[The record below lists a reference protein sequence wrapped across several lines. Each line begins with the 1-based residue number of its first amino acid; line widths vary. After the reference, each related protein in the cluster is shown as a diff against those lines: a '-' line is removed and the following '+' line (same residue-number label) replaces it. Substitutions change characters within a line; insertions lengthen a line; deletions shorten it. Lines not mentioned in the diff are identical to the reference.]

1 MQNAGQQYGQGGASF
16 HQTAPFSGH
25 SETTTSSGSITSS
38 LRQFRRKNEDK
49 HNHTDNNTASVTNES
64 HVARVAPHSHYP
76 PRSSVECYR
85 YPTQYP
91 DYGLQQPV
99 KYSEISEPHPQL
111 PEQTSPSVIQKAKGK
126 EYMEMCNMQQHRK
139 PSYDHM
145 NGQQNYSESFNQHD
159 QYESINVHP
168 SYRRDP
174 QFMPKDPE
182 FCKQSIYLASTRK
195 NDYLSRLQRIHPN
208 MARSIM
214 SDHHLQETQ
223 NLQNLY
229 QDLQKS
235 VTIRKPQHQIFANYP
250 NSIQNNTYPHGYVP
264 YTNYNCN
271 YNRPPQM
278 TPRFP
283 PVNPHERS
291 MSPRRSYSGQMSFPT
306 NYDTI
311 AAQKL
316 PPAYPQYNAPEYAQH
331 YQHRGA
337 SMGQDYYQRHCSPT
351 QYLAP
356 HQIPPPDITEGRVT
370 VSDNIKHYI
379 ENWADEETA
388 TEMNQIENP
397 RMCKESIRGRDDQST
412 ETVYMINA
420 SELQYLENG
429 LLTSENGM
437 TVPVMASESGQYVI
451 KSEVSLEGAS
461 EMVRIVEK
469 SSQLEVDP
477 ATGER
482 VVNLHI
488 MDTVKPDCMLNS
500 KLNESHQRSLENP
513 YTESEKPRV
522 LVHQNTVITSGNQIT
537 NETNE
542 RRDTTRPIDETLKLG
557 NSLPLISDT
566 LEELNKTIMNECRKE
581 TVDKNCSP
589 INLEEIEKYREQET
603 TEKIK
608 SSADCLV
615 EEIASIQ
622 EMSNSPKNNS
632 FEDAHINMIKT
643 DIITHRD
650 DQNSLLKDSHKD
662 IEALFDSSVKNT
674 QSTQPEMKNNSFN
687 EIDEEDKS
695 TTENKNNNISKEEK
709 LITEKTINETE
720 QQSTSSDNFTEE
732 IIQIPE
738 KKDHKEEESKIN
750 SDNTTHNDLSLA
762 IDTDKIDKRENE
774 DAAITSL
781 EVKKTEKTV
790 TKRSRRIFSVDDIIN
805 NIGKKLRST
814 ESNSTSRRY
823 SLKTTKE
830 FLEMEITNTFK
841 SIKLPT
847 IETRRDEKIQ
857 TFSTKNND
865 NNVLGVEEKQVN
877 SNGNVEKLINSIN
890 TSVDNYVMEVMN
902 EESTIISKSEKESEF
917 SEPYEISKENEL
929 EKQECT
935 NFLYLPENEFENQQ
949 STNLNLQSSN
959 DSVFPEPLAVTEEIV
974 LNVKDIDSQETITKD
989 EISSDPSNVKSLNL
1003 SEKPCEVTEE
1013 SSLQCKPVSTVAS
1026 PVKDTI
1032 NTTEDSSLEPKVPDQ
1047 QEVQYRNVIRVE
1059 ESTVLL
1065 EIAGELVEI
1074 NVNIVNGKNIITVV
1088 PLSDTAVV
1096 DFNDNYET
1104 SENPEAT
1111 DPLKLDDV
1119 PPQQETLAGI
1129 AQVNIEAPESDIVET
1144 TSEIIIGMDLSL
1156 EEEIKLDVDQPP
1168 IIFTKAAKKAYDC
1181 DLQIP
1186 SITTSGD
1193 ILDSTR
1199 VKTYNLNDK
1208 VSSTKAKTKKIKNV
1222 ESDSLKSLKR
1232 LSVKSDKKSLFRDLI
1247 AARNRKKIKLE
1258 MNDNEDDEFVPFKD
1272 LIRARKLR
1280 KIKLKEMKNSEEA
1293 KVDSTIKIDENN
1305 KEAEIV
1311 EEVTD
1316 VHELIDSKIEKFPE
1330 ESNEFRSEAFSEV
1343 SANTSDKKQKSVYIE
1358 RKCEYTPEVIPT
1370 NVKQL
1375 DDPKLPKPNENLP
1388 KSQIKKKLSL
1398 EEYNKRK
1405 RKLLNPEKSEST
1417 HEKKSKIERKQ
1428 SEVETSKTNPKKNK
1442 PQRTKSLDDLNLLKS
1457 KETQSKRKLSL
1468 EYSPVKQNYFDWEE
1482 TQSPKVNISQKD
1494 QDSKICEFKGLINNN
1509 NKNKPKVLIDI
1520 NDFNSKPNNESSE
1533 DEILQ
1538 NYKEQVESKLNT
1550 LNFQIPKPAKSLERQ
1565 IVNPFSKPE
1574 TNSLIERFLKN
1585 EKLNGEEMEK
1595 IRKIIS
1601 YKRLMQQ
1608 LKKIKNHDLSRTT
1621 SLNPAYEVRKE
1632 LSEKQTKLLLKK
1644 VSEKKKSRFRN
1655 LHSTSDSETEH
1666 ECREKTRCSGD
1677 YSVVQSVCLA
1687 GVVPKLI
1694 IKRKTEMPLPFVR
1707 LERLDL
1713 GLLEEKNGRYVG

>member
-1 MQNAGQQYGQGGASF
+1 MQNAGQQYGQGGASS
-16 HQTAPFSGH
+16 HQTAPFGGH

-49 HNHTDNNTASVTNES
+49 HNHADNNTASATNES

-85 YPTQYP
+85 YSTQYP
-91 DYGLQQPV
+91 DYGLQQHV

-111 PEQTSPSVIQKAKGK
+111 PEQTSASVIQKAKGK
-126 EYMEMCNMQQHRK
+126 EYMEMCNVQQHMK
-139 PSYDHM
+139 PPYEHI
-145 NGQQNYSESFNQHD
+145 NGQQNYTENFNQHD
-159 QYESINVHP
+159 QYDSINVHP

-182 FCKQSIYLASTRK
+182 YCKQSIYLASTRK

-229 QDLQKS
+229 QDLQKT

-250 NSIQNNTYPHGYVP
+250 NSMQNNSYPHGYVP

-271 YNRPPQM
+271 YNRTPQM
-278 TPRFP
+278 PPRFP
-283 PVNPHERS
+283 PVNPQERS
-291 MSPRRSYSGQMSFPT
+291 MSPRRSYSGQMGFPT
-306 NYDTI
+306 NYDSI
-311 AAQKL
+311 AAQKI
-316 PPAYPQYNAPEYAQH
+316 PPTYPQYNAPEYAQH

-337 SMGQDYYQRHCSPT
+337 SMGQDYYQRHCSPA
-351 QYLAP
+351 QYLP
-356 HQIPPPDITEGRVT
+356 SHQIPPPDITEGRVT

-388 TEMNQIENP
+388 MEINQIDNS
-397 RMCKESIRGRDDQST
+397 RMCKDSIRGREDQST

-451 KSEVSLEGAS
+451 KSGVSLESGS

-488 MDTVKPDCMLNS
+488 MDTVKPDCMLN
-500 KLNESHQRSLENP
+500 KPIESHQRTLVNQ
-513 YTESEKPRV
+513 YTDSEKPRV
-522 LVHQNTVITSGNQIT
+522 LVHQNTVITSGIQS
-537 NETNE
+537 TNE
-542 RRDTTRPIDETLKLG
+542 RKDTSRPIDETLKLG
-557 NSLPLISDT
+557 SSLPLISDT

-589 INLEEIEKYREQET
+589 INLDEIEKYREEET

-622 EMSNSPKNNS
+622 EMSDSPKNIS
-632 FEDAHINMIKT
+632 LEDAHISIIKT
-643 DIITHRD
+643 EIITDHEVK
-650 DQNSLLKDSHKD
+650 NSQLKDPHKD
-662 IEALFDSSVKNT
+662 IEALLDSTVKNT
-674 QSTQPEMKNNSFN
+674 ELTQPVIKNNSFN
-687 EIDEEDKS
+687 QIDEHGSKC
-695 TTENKNNNISKEEK
+695 TTENKNSKMSKEEK
-709 LITEKTINETE
+709 SITEKTLNETE
-720 QQSTSSDNFTEE
+720 QQSISSDNFTEE
-732 IIQIPE
+732 IIQTPVKI
-738 KKDHKEEESKIN
+738 DHKEDETKTNLDSTIHH
-750 SDNTTHNDLSLA
+750 DLCLTLDTND
-762 IDTDKIDKRENE
+762 IDKQENE
-774 DAAITSL
+774 DAAVPLL

-814 ESNSTSRRY
+814 ESNNTSRRY
-823 SLKTTKE
+823 SLKSTKE

-841 SIKLPT
+841 SSKLSTLDALSTNEEIKTL
-847 IETRRDEKIQ
+847 RG
-857 TFSTKNND
+857 KNND
-865 NNVLGVEEKQVN
+865 SNVIGVEGNQLNHHSNVTNLISEVN
-877 SNGNVEKLINSIN
+877 STN
-890 TSVDNYVMEVMN
+890 TSVDNHVIEASN
-902 EESTIISKSEKESEF
+902 DELITINRLEKESEF
-917 SEPYEISKENEL
+917 SKQNEGSKENEL
-929 EKQECT
+929 EKQEST
-935 NFLYLPENEFENQQ
+935 NSLNPKENELKKQT
-949 STNLNLQSSN
+949 TNLNLQGSN
-959 DSVFPEPLAVTEEIV
+959 DTTFQQSLAATEEIV
-974 LNVKDIDSQETITKD
+974 LDIKDGDSQETVTKHEIT
-989 EISSDPSNVKSLNL
+989 SGPTNANSPVL
-1003 SEKPCEVTEE
+1003 SEKTCEVIEQ
-1013 SSLQCKPVSTVAS
+1013 SSRQCRPVAS
-1026 PVKDTI
+1026 SANDI
-1032 NTTEDSSLEPKVPDQ
+1032 FNTTEDSSLEPKVPDQ

-1074 NVNIVNGKNIITVV
+1074 NVNILNGKNIITVV
-1088 PLSDTAVV
+1088 PLSDTTVV

-1104 SENPEAT
+1104 SENSETT
-1111 DPLKLDDV
+1111 DPLKLDDA
-1119 PPQQETLAGI
+1119 PQQQESLAEI
-1129 AQVNIEAPESDIVET
+1129 AQVNIETPEPEIVET

-1193 ILDSTR
+1193 VLDNTR

-1208 VSSTKAKTKKIKNV
+1208 VSSTKVKTKQIKK
-1222 ESDSLKSLKR
+1222 SKFDSLNSTKR
-1232 LSVKSDKKSLFRDLI
+1232 LAGKSDKKSLFRDLI
-1247 AARNRKKIKLE
+1247 AARNRKKVKLE
-1258 MNDNEDDEFVPFKD
+1258 MNDNDEDEFVPFKD

-1280 KIKLKEMKNSEEA
+1280 KIKLKEMKNNEEA
-1293 KVDSTIKIDENN
+1293 KVDSTIKIDESN

-1311 EEVTD
+1311 EEPKD
-1316 VHELIDSKIEKFPE
+1316 VHKLVNPKIEKLPE
-1330 ESNEFRSEAFSEV
+1330 ESIEPKNEALIEEAVKTDDKPNKTVTFNYKSES
-1343 SANTSDKKQKSVYIE
+1343 
-1358 RKCEYTPEVIPT
+1358 TPEMIPS

-1375 DDPKLPKPNENLP
+1375 EDSRLAKPNENFP

-1398 EEYNKRK
+1398 EEYNRRK

-1417 HEKKSKIERKQ
+1417 QEKKHRIERQ
-1428 SEVETSKTNPKKNK
+1428 HSAVETSKTNLKKSK

-1457 KETQSKRKLSL
+1457 KETHSKRKLSL

-1482 TQSPKVNISQKD
+1482 TQSPKVNINQKD
-1494 QDSKICEFKGLINNN
+1494 QDNKLCEFKGLINNN

-1550 LNFQIPKPAKSLERQ
+1550 LNFQIPKPVKSLERQ
-1565 IVNPFSKPE
+1565 IMNPFSKPE

-1621 SLNPAYEVRKE
+1621 SLNPNYEVQKE

-1655 LHSTSDSETEH
+1655 LHSNSDSETEH
-1666 ECREKTRCSGD
+1666 DCREKTRCSGD

-1694 IKRKTEMPLPFVR
+1694 IKRKAELPSPFVR

-1713 GLLEEKNGRYVG
+1713 GLLEEKNGRYAG